1 MALMEVPTVT
11 AKRKLLSDAQADI
24 LLRQGLDPREFTLV
38 RDLPKSMILFNVR
51 AGDYQ
56 IVAKNAMGGP
66 Q

>member
-1 MALMEVPTVT
+1 MEEPWV